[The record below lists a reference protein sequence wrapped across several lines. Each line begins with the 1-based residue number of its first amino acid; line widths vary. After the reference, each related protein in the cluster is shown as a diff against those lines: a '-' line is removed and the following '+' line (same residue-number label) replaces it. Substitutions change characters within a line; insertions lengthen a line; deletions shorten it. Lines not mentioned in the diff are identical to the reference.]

1 MNDKTND
8 KTAQPG
14 SQNAKTN
21 PTRNLA
27 LDLVRVT
34 EAAALGAARHVGRG
48 DKIAA
53 DKAAVDAMRLVLN
66 TVEMDGVIV
75 IGEGEKDKAPMLF
88 NGEHL
93 GTGEPPELDIA
104 VDPIDGTRPVSMGVW
119 NAIATVALAP
129 RGTMF
134 DPGPAFYM
142 YKIAVG
148 PESKDVIDI
157 NAPVEENLRKIAKA
171 KGEDVED
178 LTCVILDRPR
188 HEQLI
193 AEVRERTGARI
204 HLIPDGDVAGALMTA
219 WPGSGIDVLLGI
231 GGSPEG
237 VIAACA
243 LRAMGGNIQGKLVPR
258 NAEER
263 ERGKAL
269 GYDFDKVLEM
279 SDLVSSQDVFFAAT
293 GITNGDL
300 LKGVDYFA
308 NGATTDSLM
317 VRGLTGTIRRIIA
330 THRLDKLEQIS
341 LIPY

>member
-1 MNDKTND
+1 MTGENIQPTNLD
-8 KTAQPG
+8 NKAQ
-14 SQNAKTN
+14 

-34 EAAALGAARHVGRG
+34 EAAALAAGRHMGRG

-53 DKAAVDAMRLVLN
+53 DKAAVDAMRLILN
-66 TVEMDGVIV
+66 TIEMDGVIV
-75 IGEGEKDKAPMLF
+75 IGEGEKDEAPMLY
-88 NGEHL
+88 NGERL
-93 GTGEPPELDIA
+93 GTGDAPLLDIA
-104 VDPIDGTRPVSMGVW
+104 VDPIDGTRPLSLGIW
-119 NAIATVALAP
+119 NSIATVALAP

-148 PESKDVIDI
+148 PEARDAIDL
-157 NAPVEENLRKIAKA
+157 NAPVVDNLRNIARV

-178 LTCVILDRPR
+178 LTVVILDRPR
-188 HEQLI
+188 HEKLI
-193 AEVRERTGARI
+193 AEIRETTNARI
-204 HLIPDGDVAGALMTA
+204 RLIPDGDVAGALMTA

-243 LRAMGGNIQGKLVPR
+243 LRAMGGNIQGKLVAR
-258 NAEER
+258 NDEEMQK
-263 ERGKAL
+263 GKSL
-269 GYDFDKVLEM
+269 GYDFEKVLM
-279 SDLVSSQDVFFAAT
+279 MDDLVASNDVFFAAT

-308 NGATTDSLM
+308 HGATTESLV
-317 VRGLTGTIRRIIA
+317 VRGLTGTTRRIIA
-330 THRLDKLEQIS
+330 THRLDKLDRIS
-341 LIPY
+341 VIPY

>member
-1 MNDKTND
+1 MENQYLPEAHNTKE
-8 KTAQPG
+8 
-14 SQNAKTN
+14 S

-34 EAAALGAARHVGRG
+34 EAAALGAARHMGRG

-53 DKAAVDAMRLVLN
+53 DKAAVDGMRLILN
-66 TVEMDGVIV
+66 TIEMDGVIV
-75 IGEGEKDKAPMLF
+75 IGEGEKDEAPMLY
-88 NGEHL
+88 NGERL
-93 GTGEPPELDIA
+93 GTGKPPQMDIA
-104 VDPIDGTRPVSMGVW
+104 VDPIDGTRPLSLGLW
-119 NAIATVALAP
+119 NSIATVALAP
-129 RGTMF
+129 RGTMY

-148 PESKDVIDI
+148 PEARDVIDI
-157 NAPVEENLRKIAKA
+157 QAPVEDNLRKIAKA

-178 LTCVILDRPR
+178 LTVVILDRPR

-204 HLIPDGDVAGALMTA
+204 RLIPDGDVAGALMTA
-219 WPGSGIDVLLGI
+219 WPGSGIDVLLGV

-243 LRAMGGNIQGKLVPR
+243 MRAMGGSIQGKLVAR
-258 NAEER
+258 NEE
-263 ERGKAL
+263 EAKRGKDL
-269 GYDFDKVLEM
+269 GYDFDKVLTM
-279 SDLVSSQDVFFAAT
+279 NDLVSSNDVFFAAT

-308 NGATTDSLM
+308 HGATTESLV
-317 VRGLTGTIRRIIA
+317 VRGLTGTVRRIQA
-330 THRLDKLEQIS
+330 THRLDKLGRIS
-341 LIPY
+341 MIPY